1 MFAVVDISPGN
12 HDSSLWFTQPGILQ
26 KLRVMVYLAD
36 SLKTLRLGHSISDN
50 VGKFFWRG
58 GVGRPGYIVVF
69 AIKESTSKENQKSQ
83 VKEFSAFLCMGKIQ
97 ASGLTEKVP
106 EIHSSAKHP
115 GLSHAE
121 VSSGAP
127 VGWARGWLQGKHCF
141 HPGFP
146 WVCRPQVMA
155 CWLYQPFVYWY
166 GKWCLSSTLTTGLL
180 SHFHHR
186 RWLVMWGTHPSQGS
200 MQGTEAWGAF
210 ISKWVLRVAPKQN
223 HVRRESYCWC

>member
-1 MFAVVDISPGN
+1 M
-12 HDSSLWFTQPGILQ
+12 
-26 KLRVMVYLAD
+26 
-36 SLKTLRLGHSISDN
+36 
-50 VGKFFWRG
+50 
-58 GVGRPGYIVVF
+58 GRPGYIVVF

-166 GKWCLSSTLTTGLL
+166 GK
-180 SHFHHR
+180 
-186 RWLVMWGTHPSQGS
+186 
-200 MQGTEAWGAF
+200 
-210 ISKWVLRVAPKQN
+210 
-223 HVRRESYCWC
+223 